1 MSVCCTGGQIVRH
14 RVHSYSMHIIHT
26 YTHRTL
32 GHIHFWTGG
41 AWTWSVRHFRWR
53 GSDPFRTRAWVWL
66 MENSVAK
73 NRPVTNVEN
82 VDVSCS
88 RAPLS
93 ILIAQLRECRF
104 KDVREIWKFIR
115 KKKHSYRAHVLVCT
129 ILHTDSLERRTI
141 IPDIGV
147 RDGGDT
153 CPPPTKKQ
161 TNKKNRKNIF
171 RGIVM

>member
-1 MSVCCTGGQIVRH
+1 M
-14 RVHSYSMHIIHT
+14 
-26 YTHRTL
+26 
-32 GHIHFWTGG
+32 
-41 AWTWSVRHFRWR
+41 
-53 GSDPFRTRAWVWL
+53 
-66 MENSVAK
+66 AK